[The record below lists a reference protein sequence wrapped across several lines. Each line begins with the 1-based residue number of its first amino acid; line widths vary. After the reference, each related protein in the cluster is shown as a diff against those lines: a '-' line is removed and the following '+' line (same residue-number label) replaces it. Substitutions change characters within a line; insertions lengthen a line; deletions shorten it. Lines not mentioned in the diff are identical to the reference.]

1 MNLLFIKNNLVLSLM
16 EFFIKKKKKL
26 IKLQKYK
33 I

>member
-1 MNLLFIKNNLVLSLM
+1 MNLLFIKNNLILSLM